1 MALVERNYKGTKTYW
16 IAVHQNGKQVWVNGG
31 HQKRAAQ
38 ELHDRLATK
47 GRESQLPTA
56 RDIKFSEL
64 VDRYLVNGTHH
75 LREQTI
81 TTYKSRLDNH
91 LLPFFSDVKVRRGV
105 TTEAI
110 GRWIAYEKHLMATDH
125 TIRRCLVTLS
135 AVLSHAVDIGLISQ
149 NPVAKIK
156 TKKNEGVATGVDYV
170 LSAEQTALLIK
181 HTPSGNDRAL
191 MTMMFHTGARPSECS
206 ELRFGD
212 CDWNAQTITISRT
225 ATKKGQNGT
234 KNGLARVVPMT
245 PALRHEL
252 QEQKRLMNAGTDDL
266 VFPTK
271 NGKRRDMQRFARDI
285 LRPSLTR
292 SGLRVPEGSAVNYLA
307 RKTCISLLISQGA
320 SPSLVAQVVGSSAQ
334 QILKTYT
341 KVRQE
346 DTVAAMHRFAASM
359 TTDARD
365 TNGTIA
371 QSA

>member
-1 MALVERNYKGTKTYW
+1 MALVERNYKGTKTFW
-16 IAVHQNGKQVWVNGG
+16 IAVYQNGKQVWVNGG
-31 HQKRAAQ
+31 HQKRAAR
-38 ELHDRLATK
+38 ELHDRLATR
-47 GRESQLPTA
+47 GRENQLPTA
-56 RDIKFSEL
+56 RDVKFGVL
-64 VDRYLVNGTHH
+64 VERYLVNGTHH

-81 TTYKSRLDNH
+81 TTYRSRLTNH
-91 LLPFFSDVKVRRGV
+91 LLPFFSDTKVRRGV
-105 TTEAI
+105 TSEAI
-110 GRWIAYEKHLMATDH
+110 GRWVAYAKHSGASDH
-125 TIRRCLVTLS
+125 TIKRCLVTLS
-135 AVLSHAVDIGLISQ
+135 AVMSYAVNINLVSQ
-149 NPVAKIK
+149 NPVAKVK
-156 TKKNEGVATGVDYV
+156 VKADGGSTGVDYV
-170 LSAEQTALLIK
+170 LSAEQVALLIK
-181 HTPSGNDRAL
+181 NTPKGNDRAL
-191 MTMMFHTGARPSECS
+191 MRMMFSTGARPSECS

-234 KNGLARVVPMT
+234 KNGLVRVVPMT
-245 PALRHEL
+245 HDLRHEL
-252 QEQKRLMNAGTDDL
+252 QEHKREMNAGTDDL

-271 NGKRRDMQRFARDI
+271 NGRRRDMQRFARDV

-346 DTVAAMHRFAASM
+346 DTVAAMHRLAASM

-365 TNGTIA
+365 ITSEFA
-371 QSA
+371 QTA